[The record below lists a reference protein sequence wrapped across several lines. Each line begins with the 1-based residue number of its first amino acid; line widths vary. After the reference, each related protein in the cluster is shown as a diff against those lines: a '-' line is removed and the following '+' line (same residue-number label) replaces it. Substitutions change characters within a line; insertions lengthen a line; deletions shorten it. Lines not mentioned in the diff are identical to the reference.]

1 MKNRYLIYFII
12 AGLFMSC
19 FFSSVLHNVV
29 GASLLKE
36 LKENYNRNDD
46 NAVTFFGSATINA
59 QTFTIGSVG
68 ENVPFNLSSF
78 KLKLYRT
85 GSPGTTGY
93 IYFYDM
99 SAPVGI
105 PYLTPI
111 NIITF
116 NPNSLSTSATW
127 YEFNL
132 SSSDWFICNRDDIY
146 AIGVKITSGGLGNSI
161 SWRCDATSPTYSG
174 GNRVYSTDTGATWTH
189 DTTRDFMFEVY
200 GKDLYNN
207 TITVYN
213 NTQHTTGG
221 YATNYNRENGFKAWL
236 NFTGAIPTIN
246 MVTNIKNATGT
257 LQNTFITAKWTYKVW
272 ANYTGYSLLLNILEN
287 LKNCTGTKQSYYNSV
302 TGWKIYNNYTGF
314 SILLNAIEKLINC
327 TGTHA
332 SYYNSATG
340 WKMYLNYTGNI
351 SGSGSPVNRTI
362 NITLNGHGFFNSW
375 NGSINTNVQN
385 ISILMNSD
393 KSIIGNFSDNDSF
406 YEDKYFLS
414 GILTFNEFQFCLL
427 IMLGLWI
434 FLISKVNDDSL
445 FGVLQIFIGLPLSVL
460 IGGYAYL
467 NSLSY
472 GYMIGICILLIS
484 LLVLF
489 FAYWKKP
496 SK

>member
-1 MKNRYLIYFII
+1 MAII
-12 AGLFMSC
+12 G
-19 FFSSVLHNVV
+19 N
-29 GASLLKE
+29 ASLLKE
-36 LKENYNRNDD
+36 LKENYNGSDD
-46 NAVTFFGSATINA
+46 NAVTFFGSATINV
-59 QTFTIGSVG
+59 QTFTIGSVK

-132 SSSDWFICNRDDIY
+132 ISSDWFICNRDDIY

-174 GNRVYSTDTGATWTH
+174 GNRVFSTDTGATWTH

-213 NTQHTTGG
+213 NTKHTTGD

-236 NFTGAIPTIN
+236 NFTGAIPTIH
-246 MVTNIKNATGT
+246 MSTNIKNATGT
-257 LQNTFITAKWTYKVW
+257 LQNTFTTVEWAYNVW

-340 WKMYLNYTGNI
+340 WRIYLNYTGNI
-351 SGSGSPVNRTI
+351 SGGGSTVNRTI

-445 FGVLQIFIGLPLSVL
+445 FGVLQVFIGLPLSVL
-460 IGGYAYL
+460 VGGYAYL